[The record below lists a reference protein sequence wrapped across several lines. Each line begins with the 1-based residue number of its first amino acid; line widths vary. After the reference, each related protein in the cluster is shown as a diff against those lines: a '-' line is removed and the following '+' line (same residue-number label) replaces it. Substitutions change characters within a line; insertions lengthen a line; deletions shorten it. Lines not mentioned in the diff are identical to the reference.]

1 MTLDSV
7 KTALLTVTQRVY
19 RYTAISTPI
28 FPYIIYADE
37 MESGS
42 LSGDGRKIG
51 RTLEGSID
59 LYSKRPD
66 DPFINAIE
74 KALNDAGICFR
85 LNSIQY
91 EQDTKIIHHE
101 WVWNIETE
109 VS

>member
-1 MTLDSV
+1 MTLLDVS
-7 KTALLTVTQRVY
+7 TALLTVTSRVY
-19 RYTAISTPI
+19 RYTAISSPT
-28 FPYIIYADE
+28 FPYIVWQDE
-37 MESGS
+37 FESGG

-51 RTLEGSID
+51 RILEGSID

-66 DPFINAIE
+66 DSFINAIE

-91 EQDTKIIHHE
+91 ERDTKVIHHE
-101 WVWNIETE
+101 WVFEIETE

>member
-1 MTLDSV
+1 MRLLDVSN
-7 KTALLTVTQRVY
+7 ALLTVTSRVY
-19 RYTAISTPI
+19 RYTAISSPV
-28 FPYIIYADE
+28 FPYIVYADE

-42 LSGDGRKIG
+42 LSGDGRKVG
-51 RTLEGSID
+51 RILEGSID

-91 EQDTKIIHHE
+91 EPDTKVIHHE
-101 WVWNIETE
+101 WVFEIETD

>member
-1 MTLDSV
+1 MRLSDV
-7 KTALLTVTQRVY
+7 AAALLTVTSRVY
-19 RYTAISTPI
+19 RYTAIATPT
-28 FPYIIYADE
+28 FPYIVWQDE

-51 RTLEGSID
+51 RILEGSID